1 MRMDIKNVF
10 LGVGRDFKN
19 LVGLEKDFK
28 SLVEKKGV
36 VKIFWVWKKFPRSVK
51 QTIKKTCSFT
61 PCFGVFPPKLTSCH
75 GYVTYLGLSRF
86 RKRSRLRRSGSMFMS
101 FSNLYME

>member
-36 VKIFWVWKKFPRSVK
+36 VKIFWVWKKFPRSV
-51 QTIKKTCSFT
+51 
-61 PCFGVFPPKLTSCH
+61 
-75 GYVTYLGLSRF
+75 
-86 RKRSRLRRSGSMFMS
+86 
-101 FSNLYME
+101 